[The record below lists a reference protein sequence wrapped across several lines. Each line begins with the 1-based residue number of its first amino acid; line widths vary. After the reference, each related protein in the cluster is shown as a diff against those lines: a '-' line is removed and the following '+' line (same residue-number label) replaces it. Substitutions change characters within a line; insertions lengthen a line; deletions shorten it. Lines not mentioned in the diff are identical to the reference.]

1 MPIFKKKD
9 LTELVGG
16 DSNSSGGDKVT
27 NSDSEIET
35 GPVQKSF
42 NDKSDYERGQS
53 TTSDRVFQRYRQDI
67 PWFAVYSYG
76 SRRFGAGSSVTNED
90 EIKKNVLT
98 KKTVEEKIED
108 LVKRTKVS
116 DVTAR
121 DFNPKVDKL
130 IDAIEGDE
138 ISDSQLEALKKA
150 IQTKQNKKEGAKTL
164 ENGER

>member
-16 DSNSSGGDKVT
+16 DSGSSGGDKVT

-53 TTSDRVFQRYRQDI
+53 TTSDRVFQRYRQNI

-76 SRRFGAGSSVTNED
+76 SRRFGAGSSVNED
-90 EIKKNVLT
+90 EPKKNVLT

-121 DFNPKVDKL
+121 DFNPKIDKL
-130 IDAIEGDE
+130 IDAIEDNE
-138 ISDSQLEALKKA
+138 VSDSQLDALKKA
-150 IQTKQNKKEGAKTL
+150 IQDKQNKKEGAKTL